1 MLQHH
6 FDKIFIW
13 IRDIELVVRGNQI
26 DIMLV
31 TVEKRTYARLGA
43 IAVLVF
49 RCLMIISAF
58 SDPVVPFPVSCD
70 RSVNLTYV
78 CVTSYKMIHVRVD
91 SQLLRKYPS
100 DDIFR
105 SLCFLKIER
114 YYM

>member
-49 RCLMIISAF
+49 RCLMIYILSLPLVIRLSLF
-58 SDPVVPFPVSCD
+58 LCH
-70 RSVNLTYV
+70 
-78 CVTSYKMIHVRVD
+78 VTA
-91 SQLLRKYPS
+91 P
-100 DDIFR
+100 
-105 SLCFLKIER
+105 
-114 YYM
+114 

>member
-49 RCLMIISAF
+49 RCLMPLVIRLSLF
-58 SDPVVPFPVSCD
+58 LCH
-70 RSVNLTYV
+70 
-78 CVTSYKMIHVRVD
+78 VTA
-91 SQLLRKYPS
+91 P
-100 DDIFR
+100 
-105 SLCFLKIER
+105 
-114 YYM
+114 

>member
-58 SDPVVPFPVSCD
+58 SDPFLCH
-70 RSVNLTYV
+70 
-78 CVTSYKMIHVRVD
+78 VTA
-91 SQLLRKYPS
+91 P
-100 DDIFR
+100 
-105 SLCFLKIER
+105 
-114 YYM
+114 